1 MFGESLCAYVA
12 VYILYYTTRVMYVLI
27 YYYNIG
33 YRKKCTIYYTGTAVP
48 SAYIM

>member
-33 YRKKCTIYYTGTAVP
+33 YRRSVQ
-48 SAYIM
+48 YITPVRRYLLRI